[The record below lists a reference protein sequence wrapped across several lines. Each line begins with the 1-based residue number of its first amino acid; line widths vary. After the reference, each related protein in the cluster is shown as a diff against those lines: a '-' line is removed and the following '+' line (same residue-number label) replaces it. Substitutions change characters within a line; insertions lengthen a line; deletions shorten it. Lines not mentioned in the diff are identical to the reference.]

1 MVSIPSERVYIMMKK
16 VFRKID
22 AAFMALALMLTI
34 VPTMNIHAAS
44 ASASVEDAAIKGYIG
59 EPLSNAV
66 VTFHLTG
73 DTFKEIADK
82 TDASDWIFESSW
94 LSAEIEGKVSDGDT
108 KVSIVLKGTPSTAS
122 QGVLQFI
129 IPGKY
134 LKSGNELQVENPNT
148 TIDVSVHT
156 YTAKIDAKDL
166 QNAIAELNRTS
177 YIKKGES
184 IRLTVRADAGA
195 NFIQKPVVN
204 ATNADVEFDSQ
215 SSMYYYYKI
224 TNIVGD
230 VTVTVSGEA
239 VKTPTYHVTVDTN
252 QLKNAKVTLSK
263 SSDIPAGDGFSGN
276 ITANSGMV
284 FKEAPVVTVEKGK
297 LSNLYRKSD
306 FSYGFDVVDITGD
319 VNIEVSGN
327 TYEEVRI
334 PSAAITGVIIYGYAN
349 EEISDDYL
357 AILLNNDTFHA
368 MKAGTDI
375 SSWFTKK
382 PAGVKITVSNDVSE
396 GDKRLG
402 VHIGG
407 IPERGYYDTI
417 DILIPAEAVQSGK
430 SIRTEKNGVAGWHI
444 MDAQNVILRI
454 EKAGT
459 SYVAGHDM
467 QMICSGKLENLFGI
481 YRSGELLDASEY
493 TLSTLGSGSTV
504 LNLKAKYMDT
514 LSAGQYTVRFLY
526 KDGRFV
532 ETTFIVPRKNN
543 TPKKPQG
550 EQSNAVKPAD
560 KTPNTAD
567 TTPNTADTT
576 SADMMMFMLVLS
588 GAGVFVAGKKRK
600 VQSKH

>member
-1 MVSIPSERVYIMMKK
+1 MMKK
-16 VFRKID
+16 VFRKIG

-34 VPTMNIHAAS
+34 LPTMNIHAAGG
-44 ASASVEDAAIKGYIG
+44 SASVEDATIKGYIG

-73 DTFKEIADK
+73 DAFKDIPDK
-82 TDASDWIFESSW
+82 TNASDWIFGSSSW
-94 LSAEIEGKVSDGDT
+94 LSAEVQGTVSNGDT
-108 KVSIVLKGTPSTAS
+108 EMSILLKGTSSTAN
-122 QGVLQFI
+122 QGVLQFT
-129 IPGKY
+129 IPAKY
-134 LKSGNELQVENPNT
+134 LQGGAELYAVNPNT
-148 TIDVSVHT
+148 KLDITLHT

-166 QNAIAELNRTS
+166 LNATAELNRTS

-184 IRLTVRADAGA
+184 IRLTVSKSSKYD
-195 NFIQKPVVN
+195 FIQKPVVN
-204 ATNADVEFDSQ
+204 ATNATVELDSQ
-215 SSMYYYYKI
+215 SSSDYYYYNI
-224 TNIVGD
+224 TNIVDD

-239 VKTPTYHVTVDTN
+239 VKTPTYHVTVDTS
-252 QLKNAKVTLSK
+252 QLKNAMVSLSK
-263 SSDIPAGDGFSGN
+263 SSDISAGDDIRGN
-276 ITANSGMV
+276 ITTDSGMV
-284 FKEAPVVTVEKGK
+284 FKEAPVVTIENGK
-297 LSNLYRKSD
+297 LSNLYRKSN

-319 VNIEVSGN
+319 VKIEVSGN
-327 TYEEVRI
+327 AYEEVRI
-334 PSAAITGVIIYGYAN
+334 PTASITGVSIYGNAK
-349 EEISDDYL
+349 EEISDDFL
-357 AILLNNDTFHA
+357 AILLDNDSFHA

-382 PAGVKITVSNDVSE
+382 PAGVTITVAEDVSE
-396 GDKRLG
+396 GEKRLA

-407 IPERGYYDTI
+407 TPERGYHDTI

-430 SIRTEKNGVAGWHI
+430 SIRTEKNGLAGWNI
-444 MDAQNVILRI
+444 MDALDVILRI

-588 GAGVFVAGKKRK
+588 GAVVFAAGKKRK
-600 VQSKH
+600 VMSRH